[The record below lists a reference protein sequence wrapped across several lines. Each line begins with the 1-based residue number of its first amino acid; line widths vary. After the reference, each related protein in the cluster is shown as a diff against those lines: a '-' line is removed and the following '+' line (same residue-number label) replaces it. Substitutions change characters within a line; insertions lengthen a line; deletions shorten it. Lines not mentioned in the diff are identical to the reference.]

1 MQALAGTA
9 FPPETLH
16 ENCSCSHGAR
26 KAVLKSKRNTVESQ
40 ISIKMAKGKAL
51 QSKSAGG
58 LQESLANVR
67 TVAWKLVKSTG
78 KAGWITAT
86 TCLVLLVPLII
97 EMDRE
102 QQLVEFENQQL
113 GALTGGSSGSK

>member
-1 MQALAGTA
+1 
-9 FPPETLH
+9 
-16 ENCSCSHGAR
+16 
-26 KAVLKSKRNTVESQ
+26 
-40 ISIKMAKGKAL
+40 MAKGKVV
-51 QSKSAGG
+51 QGKSASG
-58 LQESLANVR
+58 LQDSLATAR
-67 TVAWKLVKSTG
+67 TAAWKLLKSTG

-113 GALTGGSSGSK
+113 GALTGGSRSSK

>member
-1 MQALAGTA
+1 
-9 FPPETLH
+9 
-16 ENCSCSHGAR
+16 
-26 KAVLKSKRNTVESQ
+26 
-40 ISIKMAKGKAL
+40 MAKAKAIQGKGT
-51 QSKSAGG
+51 GG
-58 LQESLANVR
+58 LPERLANAR

-113 GALTGGSSGSK
+113 GALTGGAPGSK

>member
-1 MQALAGTA
+1 
-9 FPPETLH
+9 
-16 ENCSCSHGAR
+16 
-26 KAVLKSKRNTVESQ
+26 
-40 ISIKMAKGKAL
+40 MAKGKAI
-51 QSKSAGG
+51 QGKGAGG
-58 LQESLANVR
+58 LQESLATAR

-113 GALTGGSSGSK
+113 GALTGGAPGPK

>member
-1 MQALAGTA
+1 
-9 FPPETLH
+9 
-16 ENCSCSHGAR
+16 
-26 KAVLKSKRNTVESQ
+26 
-40 ISIKMAKGKAL
+40 MAKGKAV
-51 QSKSAGG
+51 QGKSASG
-58 LQESLANVR
+58 LQDSLATAR
-67 TVAWKLVKSTG
+67 TVAWKLLKSTG

-113 GALTGGSSGSK
+113 GALTGGSRSSK